1 MGKKKNK
8 RNFNPN
14 QQSFFF
20 EDYLSTNQKFR
31 KEKNFIIDDDR
42 LYILFFSFFS
52 LILIFSLK
60 IVFLSFQNSK
70 FNENNDNKY
79 NFNPIRKDITDRNGI
94 ILSRSIT
101 AYHAAIRPDLIKD
114 KKKFL
119 VKVKL
124 ALP

>member
-1 MGKKKNK
+1 MFCCHFSPQGL
-8 RNFNPN
+8 
-14 QQSFFF
+14 QSC
-20 EDYLSTNQKFR
+20 R
-31 KEKNFIIDDDR
+31 
-42 LYILFFSFFS
+42 
-52 LILIFSLK
+52 
-60 IVFLSFQNSK
+60 VFLSFQNSK